1 MDDINTQ
8 NDGNSER
15 WINKDSVTG
24 GVGESRTCTCGDEA
38 RCNCIE
44 RMRTYN
50 ESKTNEPKGD
60 GRNDDRRED
69 NGRNETERERD
80 QVVKV
85 MREIAD
91 KIEKGEIT
99 VDRAGNQE
107 LMHPGKG
114 KNMPRR
120 TGTYVLQV
128 MYRLNEVT
136 K

>member
-1 MDDINTQ
+1 
-8 NDGNSER
+8 
-15 WINKDSVTG
+15 
-24 GVGESRTCTCGDEA
+24 
-38 RCNCIE
+38 
-44 RMRTYN
+44 
-50 ESKTNEPKGD
+50 
-60 GRNDDRRED
+60 
-69 NGRNETERERD
+69 
-80 QVVKV
+80 